1 MERPD
6 LTGPVVP
13 SLSAGGAS
21 VSGHSRRGPASI
33 AGVYLIG
40 LTGGIASGKTVVA
53 RRLEELGATRVDAD
67 QLARDVVAAGTP
79 GLAAIT
85 ERFGVGVIAPD
96 GTLDRAALGAV
107 IFQDPEARL
116 ALNAITHPAIREMS
130 SRLFAELADRD
141 PDAVVVYDVP
151 LLAEALRD
159 PGYHRFDLVV
169 VVDASTEI
177 RVRRLVELRGLNR
190 EEALHRL
197 NSQATD
203 AERLA
208 IADVVI
214 DSNGTLEETIEQ
226 ADALWAGLAS
236 RR

>member
-1 MERPD
+1 M
-6 LTGPVVP
+6 
-13 SLSAGGAS
+13 
-21 VSGHSRRGPASI
+21 
-33 AGVYLIG
+33 YLIG

-67 QLARDVVAAGTP
+67 QLARDVVAVGTP

-85 ERFGVGVIAPD
+85 ERFGVDVIAAD

-107 IFQDPEARL
+107 IFRDPDARL
-116 ALNAITHPAIREMS
+116 ALNAITHPAIRELS
-130 SRLFAELADRD
+130 SRLFAEASDRD
-141 PDAVVVYDVP
+141 PNAVVVYDVP

-177 RVRRLVELRGLNR
+177 RVRRLMQLRGLTR

-203 AERLA
+203 TERLA
-208 IADVVI
+208 IADVVV

-236 RR
+236 HH